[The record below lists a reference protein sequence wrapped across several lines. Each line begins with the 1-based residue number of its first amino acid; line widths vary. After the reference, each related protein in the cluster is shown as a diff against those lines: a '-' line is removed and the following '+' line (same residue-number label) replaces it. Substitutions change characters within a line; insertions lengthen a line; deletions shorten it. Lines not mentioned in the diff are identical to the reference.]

1 MIGHLQVVEAR
12 RRRQRPTLVD
22 LVIGP
27 APAVRYGWQAP
38 ETMLAQDAVPTVYT
52 AGEPPELADLRWL
65 TGLRVSMLPR
75 ECSADLWGRWWA
87 AVQAACPRFMAGIE
101 PDTEEVVT
109 WPA

>member
-1 MIGHLQVVEAR
+1 MIGERQIAEAR
-12 RRRQRPTLVD
+12 RHHQRPTLVD

-27 APAVRYGWQAP
+27 APAVRYAWQSP
-38 ETMLAQDAVPTVYT
+38 ESMLAQGEVPTVYT
-52 AGEPPELADLRWL
+52 AGEQPELADLRWL

-75 ECSADLWGRWWA
+75 ECGSELWSRWWS
-87 AVQAACPRFMAGIE
+87 AVQAAGPRCMAGIE